1 MMTTQEIRR
10 TFEKY
15 FESTANITIKN
26 RLVSCTGD
34 VHLMQSMPVFPL
46 PVQFKSVG
54 GNFSCN
60 MNKLKSLA
68 GAPQSVGGDFSCSN
82 NRELESLAGA
92 PQSVG
97 GKFECNGNKLKSLA
111 GAPQSVGGNFYC
123 SRNKLKS
130 LTGAP
135 RVVGGDFWAND
146 NKLKSLTGA
155 PHLIDGKFL
164 LTYADN
170 LPLLPLLN
178 ISGVTEF
185 VFWRDNEPTNQD
197 LSVILNRWANTGTR
211 GMVPCAMEMIKA
223 GYRSNAKL

>member
-1 MMTTQEIRR
+1 MMTDDEIRDNLN
-10 TFEKY
+10 KY
-15 FESTANITIKN
+15 FEVTGNISIEN
-26 RLVSCTGD
+26 GLVSCKGN
-34 VHLMQSMPVFPL
+34 VLLQLLPPVSKL

-54 GNFSCN
+54 G
-60 MNKLKSLA
+60 
-68 GAPQSVGGDFSCSN
+68 DFYCGN
-82 NRELESLAGA
+82 
-92 PQSVG
+92 
-97 GKFECNGNKLKSLA
+97 NKLKSLA
-111 GAPQSVGGNFYC
+111 GAPQSVGGNFGC
-123 SRNKLKS
+123 SYNPQLESLTGAPQSVGGSFQCINNKLKSLTGAPQSVGGDFDCGNNKLLS

-135 RVVGGDFWAND
+135 RVVGGQFSCWGN
-146 NKLKSLTGA
+146 SLQSLSGA
-155 PHLIDGKFL
+155 PHLIDGKFW

-185 VFWRDNEPTNQD
+185 VFKNKLGQTNQD